1 MVLFVVLGIIALPD
15 IRRETLPDFSVPEVE
30 IRIIYPGAAARDVEE
45 AICLPVEEAM
55 DGVNDVEEIRC
66 DAREGAATAVVRM
79 KEGADIDRFRRRGA
93 HRDGSDRHPS
103 GACRG
108 AGHPPARAYRRRDL
122 RHGERARWTAA
133 SLKAYAESLK
143 ARLRALDEVSLVAHP
158 GFLRSSD
165 PGARAGAS
173 APPVRGEPCGAR
185 RHDRPAKREP
195 AHRHHRDARAGHP
208 PSLRRRASRGA
219 RARGPRGAR
228 ERGRWIDPARRH
240 RHRERSIR
248 ARRRPH
254 RSGRRACGEAG
265 RPQGE
270 GAGRHP
276 GGGGGEALRR
286 RGAPA
291 RCTGSHAG
299 AHPGRRVGGERPA
312 SDARAQTACRGSCS
326 SSSRCGS
333 SSACV
338 SPSGSWRDCRCP
350 SSAACT

>member
-1 MVLFVVLGIIALPD
+1 MIRYFAAHPTAANLLMVLFVVLGIIALPD

-30 IRIIYPGAAARDVEE
+30 IRIIYPDAAARDVGGGD
-45 AICLPVEEAM
+45 LPARRRGNGRGERRGRDPLRRPRRRGNGRGEN
-55 DGVNDVEEIRC
+55 DGR
-66 DAREGAATAVVRM
+66 RRH
-79 KEGADIDRFRRRGA
+79 RPLRRRGA

-122 RHGERARWTAA
+122 RHGERPGWTRRRSRRTRSPEGATAGARRG
-133 SLKAYAESLK
+133 L
-143 ARLRALDEVSLVAHP
+143 ARAHP

-276 GGGGGEALRR
+276 GGRR
-286 RGAPA
+286 R
-291 RCTGSHAG
+291 
-299 AHPGRRVGGERPA
+299 
-312 SDARAQTACRGSCS
+312 
-326 SSSRCGS
+326 
-333 SSACV
+333 
-338 SPSGSWRDCRCP
+338 
-350 SSAACT
+350 